1 MLTSVNTTVS
11 SHVIS
16 KTESR
21 RVYRF
26 NGSVLT
32 DVKIDVKW
40 VTISVL

>member
-1 MLTSVNTTVS
+1 MLTSVNATVR

-16 KTESR
+16 ASESV

-32 DVKIDVKW
+32 DVRVDGKW
-40 VTISVL
+40 VTICVA